1 PAQRGRVVEGYR
13 VAYIGFGLVTWCPGL
28 GTVLANEEVT
38 AEGRSDIGNYPVYR
52 RLLRQ
57 WMLRIS
63 AYAQRLIDD
72 LDGVDWP
79 ESIKIMQRNWIGV
92 SDGAVVDFL
101 VAPDGGP
108 GLAPGAPGQESLAPP
123 QAPGAAARVSFF
135 IIWPGPLSGATY
147 LVLAPE
153 HFVVGQLVAGRWPE
167 GTLPAWRYPQGAPAG
182 AGPAEAVAA
191 YRAVAARLSDRQRTQ
206 EEPRKT
212 DV

>member
-52 RLLRQ
+52 RPLRQ

-79 ESIKIMQRNWIGV
+79 ESIKIMQRNWIGA

-108 GLAPGAPGQESLAPP
+108 GQAPGAPGQESLAPP
-123 QAPGAAARVSFF
+123 EAPGAAAMVSVFTTR
-135 IIWPGPLSGATY
+135 PGALPGCNES
-147 LVLAPE
+147 
-153 HFVVGQLVAGRWPE
+153 VAGR
-167 GTLPAWRYPQGAPAG
+167 GAPCG
-182 AGPAEAVAA
+182 GPARRRPLAG
-191 YRAVAARLSDRQRTQ
+191 RDAARLALPAGRARGCRAGRGGRRL
-206 EEPRKT
+206 PGRCRPA
-212 DV
+212 